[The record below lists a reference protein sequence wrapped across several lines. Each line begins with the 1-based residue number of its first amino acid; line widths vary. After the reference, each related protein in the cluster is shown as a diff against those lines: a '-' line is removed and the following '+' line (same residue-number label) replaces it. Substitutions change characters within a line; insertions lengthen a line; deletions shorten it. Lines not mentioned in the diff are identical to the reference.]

1 MNDTPTRQP
10 PPGLDSGGF
19 GGHPRGLN
27 TLFFTEMWERFSYY
41 GMRALLILFMT
52 ASPAAGGLG
61 FTALKA
67 GRIYGLYTA
76 AVYAASLPGGWLADR
91 IFGMQKAVFYGGI
104 IIAAGHFSMAA
115 PGLTTFYVGLA
126 LIVIG
131 TGLLKPNV
139 SAIVGQ
145 LYAPGDERRDA
156 GFSIYYMGINLGAFI
171 SPLVCGTL
179 GQTVSWHAGFAA
191 AGVGMVF
198 GLIQYSMTR
207 HWLGD
212 AGAEP
217 EKSGDAAG
225 FKFSLSLNGSLW
237 LLGAAVILAALALPD
252 IESMQRFALL
262 AIGSTIFIVS
272 LYVGSGF
279 SAVEKRRGVSI
290 YVLFWVAVLFWSGFE
305 QAGSSLNLFADR
317 FTANTLLGL
326 EFPSTWYQSL
336 NPLYIIGL
344 APLFS
349 VLWIR
354 LGPKQPSS
362 PMKFALGL
370 YGVGF
375 GFLVMVWA
383 AMLSGDGGSL
393 VSPTWLILTYLL
405 HTLGELCLSPV
416 GLSAMTKLA
425 PKKIAGQ
432 IMGVWFLAA
441 SVGNYMGGEIAG
453 YFEQL
458 PLDQLFGAVAAVNL
472 GIGLLVTLAVPLIKK
487 QMGGVR

>member
-1 MNDTPTRQP
+1 MNDDPTRQSTAST
-10 PPGLDSGGF
+10 DTSGF

-52 ASPAAGGLG
+52 ATPAAGGLG

-91 IFGMQKAVFYGGI
+91 VFGMQNAVFYGGV
-104 IIAAGHFSMAA
+104 IIALGHFSMAI
-115 PGLTTFYVGLA
+115 PGLATFYLGLA

-139 SAIVGQ
+139 SAIVGA
-145 LYAPGDERRDA
+145 LYEEGDARRDA

-179 GQTVSWHAGFAA
+179 GQKVSWHVGFAS

-198 GLIQYSMTR
+198 GLIQYAMTR
-207 HWLGD
+207 RHLGQ
-212 AGAEP
+212 AGAAP
-217 EKSGDAAG
+217 EKSTDKAKSG
-225 FKFSLSLNGSLW
+225 FSLSFSGSLW
-237 LLGAAVILAALALPD
+237 LLGAAVIVAALALD
-252 IESMQRFALL
+252 LEALQRFALL
-262 AIGSTIFIVS
+262 AIGSTVFIVS
-272 LYVGSGF
+272 LYVGGGF
-279 SAVEKRRGVSI
+279 TPVEKRRGISI
-290 YVLFWVAVLFWSGFE
+290 YVLFWVAALFWSGFE

-317 FTANTLLGL
+317 FTANTLLGF
-326 EFPSTWYQSL
+326 EFPSTWYQAL
-336 NPLYIIGL
+336 NPLYIIAF
-344 APLFS
+344 APLFA
-349 VLWIR
+349 VAWVR
-354 LGPKQPSS
+354 LGKKQPSS
-362 PMKFALGL
+362 PMKFTLGL
-370 YGVGF
+370 YGVGA

-383 AMLSGDGGSL
+383 AMLSNDGESM
-393 VSPTWLILTYLL
+393 VSPMWLILTYLL
-405 HTLGELCLSPV
+405 HTFGELCLSPV

-441 SVGNYMGGEIAG
+441 AIGNYMGGEIAG
-453 YFEQL
+453 FFEQL

-472 GIGLLVTLAVPLIKK
+472 GIGFLVMLAVPLIKK
-487 QMGGVR
+487 QMGGVQ

>member
-1 MNDTPTRQP
+1 MNDASTR
-10 PPGLDSGGF
+10 DSTASTDTSGF

-52 ASPAAGGLG
+52 ATPAAGGLG

-91 IFGMQKAVFYGGI
+91 VFGMQNAVFYGGV
-104 IIAAGHFSMAA
+104 IIAAGHFSMAI
-115 PGLTTFYVGLA
+115 PGLTTFYIGLA

-139 SAIVGQ
+139 SAIVGA
-145 LYAPGDERRDA
+145 LYEEGDARRDA

-171 SPLVCGTL
+171 SPLICGTL
-179 GQTVSWHAGFAA
+179 GQKVSWHVGFAS

-198 GLIQYSMTR
+198 GLIQYAMTR
-207 HWLGD
+207 HQLGS
-212 AGAEP
+212 AGAAP
-217 EKSGDAAG
+217 EKSSDKAKAG
-225 FKFSLSLNGSLW
+225 LSLSLSGSLW
-237 LLGAAVILAALALPD
+237 LLGAATILAALALD
-252 IESMQRFALL
+252 LESLQRFALL

-272 LYVGSGF
+272 LYVGGGF
-279 SAVEKRRGVSI
+279 SAVEKKRGVSI
-290 YVLFWVAVLFWSGFE
+290 YILFWVAALFWSGFE

-317 FTANTLLGL
+317 FTANTLLGF
-326 EFPSTWYQSL
+326 EFPSTWYQAL
-336 NPLYIIGL
+336 NPLYIIVF
-344 APLFS
+344 APLFA
-349 VLWIR
+349 VLWMR
-354 LGPKQPSS
+354 LGSKQPSS
-362 PMKFALGL
+362 PMKFTLGL
-370 YGVGF
+370 YGVGA

-383 AMLSGDGGSL
+383 AMLSNDGESM
-393 VSPTWLILTYLL
+393 VSPMWLILTYLL
-405 HTLGELCLSPV
+405 HTFGELCLSPV

-441 SVGNYMGGEIAG
+441 AIGNYMGGEIAG
-453 YFEQL
+453 YFEKL

-472 GIGLLVTLAVPLIKK
+472 GIGFLVMLAVPLIKK